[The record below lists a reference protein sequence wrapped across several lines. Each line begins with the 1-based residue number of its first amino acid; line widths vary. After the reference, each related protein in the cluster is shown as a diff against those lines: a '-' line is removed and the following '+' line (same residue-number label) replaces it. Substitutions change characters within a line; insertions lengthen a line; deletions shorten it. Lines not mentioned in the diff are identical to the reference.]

1 MKQQTTEAKSGRQW
15 RFMVVAVVVGALT
28 FVSGLRLGAW
38 SAATPVMG
46 EAEAILTAQPATDT
60 VADGAAFEFFYAAP
74 SVNRK

>member
-28 FVSGLRLGAW
+28 SGLRLGAW